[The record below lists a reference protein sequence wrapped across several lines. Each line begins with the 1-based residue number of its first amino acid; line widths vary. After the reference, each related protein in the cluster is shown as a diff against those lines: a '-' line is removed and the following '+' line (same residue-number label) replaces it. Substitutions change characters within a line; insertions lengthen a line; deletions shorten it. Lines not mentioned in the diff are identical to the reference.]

1 MIATNI
7 KAIVIIAAAD
17 SIQASR
23 IEDA

>member
-7 KAIVIIAAAD
+7 KTIVIIAAD